1 MARKHGNA
9 GKLYRNS
16 ATWAS
21 PTFVEVANIR
31 DITIDDARAEADLSA
46 RGDDIG
52 VYLAG
57 KRTVGVQIEMVYDDT
72 DTGYDA
78 LRDAYVANTAIEL
91 WIADGSSATAGTTG
105 PRGWWIVASLG
116 RAIPFEDG
124 MMATVT
130 LRPAANA
137 ANAMT
142 THTISS

>member
-16 ATWAS
+16 ATYAT

-31 DITIDDARAEADLSA
+31 DMSIDDARAEADLSA
-46 RGDDIG
+46 RGDDIS
-52 VYLAG
+52 VFLAG
-57 KRTVGVQIEMVYDDT
+57 KRTVGVQLEMVYDDT

-78 LRDAYVANTAIEL
+78 LRDAYEGNTVIEL
-91 WIADGSSATAGTTG
+91 WIADGPAATTGSTG
-105 PRGWWIVASLG
+105 PRGWWIVSSLS

-142 THTISS
+142 TYTKTA